1 MVGPPS
7 QPVNTGRSTAMTIDL
22 SRILAIVRLQASP
35 TVSRASFYSRP
46 TWHRLTRHIV
56 RY

>member
-7 QPVNTGRSTAMTIDL
+7 QPVNTGRSTALTTNL
-22 SRILAIVRLQASP
+22 FCNLAIVRLQASP

-46 TWHRLTRHIV
+46 A
-56 RY
+56 